1 MEKKLKK
8 MARMATLFLCHDRG
22 LHPWAD
28 MLIAFGAQGRGSK
41 RVQQPPHTHDR
52 LYRGTKRE
60 VCQGLPA

>member
-1 MEKKLKK
+1 
-8 MARMATLFLCHDRG
+8 MATLFLCHDRG